1 LLPHHDH
8 LGQFDQEDE
17 THSPMKLLPP
27 QLRHRLLLPIF
38 AAVLTGCGA
47 ALPTPTPVPSPTA
60 TPAMQPPEQDSWILV
75 DLPPDAT
82 QLQHGAEVYRLVC
95 SACHAHSG
103 EGLTDAWRATW
114 HPEDQNCWQ
123 SKCHAA
129 NHPPDGFELP
139 IAPAVVGRA
148 ALAPFATA
156 KDLHDYIQATMPWQE
171 PNMMTEAEG
180 WAVTAYVI
188 QLNRMNPGELLNAD
202 NAAEYRLHPEAPQPT
217 PTAAAAVG
225 ADLASADPLRVLGG
239 IALVAIAVFLAVRV
253 TRQRRREQ

>member
-1 LLPHHDH
+1 MKRQRL
-8 LGQFDQEDE
+8 
-17 THSPMKLLPP
+17 SPS
-27 QLRHRLLLPIF
+27 HLLLMQILL
-38 AAVLTGCGA
+38 AALLAGCGTPP
-47 ALPTPTPVPSPTA
+47 PTPTSVPTPQPTGV
-60 TPAMQPPEQDSWILV
+60 MQPPEQDSWILV
-75 DLPPDAT
+75 DLPEDAT

-114 HPEDQNCWQ
+114 HPDDQNCWQ

-156 KDLHDYIQATMPWQE
+156 GDLHDYIQATMPWQD
-171 PNMMTEAEG
+171 PNSLTEDEG

-188 QLNRMNPGELLNAD
+188 KLNRMNPGELLNAD
-202 NAAEYRLHPEAPQPT
+202 NATDFSLHPEKAQVT
-217 PTAAAAVG
+217 PTSTPAPVG
-225 ADLASADPLRVLGG
+225 SATQTDSNALRFVGG
-239 IALVAIAVFLAVRV
+239 IAIVALATFLAARV
-253 TRQRRREQ
+253 SRARRRGQNS

>member
-1 LLPHHDH
+1 MKPKPVSCMLVLPAC
-8 LGQFDQEDE
+8 LVLAAAAC
-17 THSPMKLLPP
+17 SPS
-27 QLRHRLLLPIF
+27 
-38 AAVLTGCGA
+38 AVA
-47 ALPTPTPVPSPTA
+47 TPTAVPPTTSAPMTMA
-60 TPAMQPPEQDSWILV
+60 TNQDSWILV

-82 QLQHGAEVYRLVC
+82 QLQHGGEIYRLVC

-139 IAPAVVGRA
+139 IAPAVVGRQ

-156 KDLHDYIQATMPWQE
+156 ADLRNYIQATMPWQE
-171 PNMMTEAEG
+171 PNSLTDEEG

-188 QLNRMNPGELLNAD
+188 KLNRMNPGPELNAG
-202 NAAEYRLHPEAPQPT
+202 NAGMFSLHPEIEQPTEMPQPDNAEAANK
-217 PTAAAAVG
+217 PAAA
-225 ADLASADPLRVLGG
+225 DTLRNVGG
-239 IALVAIAVFLAVRV
+239 IAVVALAIFLALRVVRH
-253 TRQRRREQ
+253 RGSRN

>member
-1 LLPHHDH
+1 
-8 LGQFDQEDE
+8 
-17 THSPMKLLPP
+17 MKRQRLSAIYP
-27 QLRHRLLLPIF
+27 LLLTLL
-38 AAVLTGCGA
+38 AAMLAGCGA
-47 ALPTPTPVPSPTA
+47 APPSPTA
-60 TPAMQPPEQDSWILV
+60 VPSPEPTAVMRPPEQDSWILV

-82 QLQHGAEVYRLVC
+82 QLQHGSEVYRLVC

-114 HPEDQNCWQ
+114 HPDDQNCWQ

-156 KDLHDYIQATMPWQE
+156 SDLHDYIQATMPWQD
-171 PNMMTEAEG
+171 PNSLTEDEG

-188 QLNRMNPGELLNAD
+188 KLNRMNPGELLNAD
-202 NAAEYRLHPEAPQPT
+202 NASEFRLHPEKSQPT
-217 PTAAAAVG
+217 PTPAPVVPATQAGTEV
-225 ADLASADPLRVLGG
+225 LRFVGG
-239 IALVAIAVFLAVRV
+239 IAIVALAIFLAVRV
-253 TRQRRREQ
+253 TRARRRGQ

>member
-1 LLPHHDH
+1 MKRLATHLPH
-8 LGQFDQEDE
+8 
-17 THSPMKLLPP
+17 
-27 QLRHRLLLPIF
+27 LLLLLLS
-38 AAVLTGCGA
+38 AVLAGCGA
-47 ALPTPTPVPSPTA
+47 TLPTPTPLPSPTA
-60 TPAMQPPEQDSWILV
+60 TPAMPPQQDSWILV

-129 NHPPDGFELP
+129 NHPPDGFVLP
-139 IAPAVVGRA
+139 IAPAVVGRV

-156 KDLHDYIQATMPWQE
+156 RDLHDYIQATMPWQE
-171 PNMMTEAEG
+171 PNMLTEDEG

-188 QLNRMNPGELLNAD
+188 QLNRMNPGELLNAE
-202 NAAEYRLHPEAPQPT
+202 NAAEYRLHPEAAQPT
-217 PTAAAAVG
+217 PTPAAAVD
-225 ADLASADPLRVLGG
+225 ADLASSDPLRVLGG
-239 IALVAIAVFLAVRV
+239 IALVALTVFLAVRV
-253 TRQRRREQ
+253 IRQRRREK

>member
-1 LLPHHDH
+1 MKPRLSH
-8 LGQFDQEDE
+8 LNHF
-17 THSPMKLLPP
+17 
-27 QLRHRLLLPIF
+27 LLLLLLS
-38 AAVLTGCGA
+38 AVLTGCGA
-47 ALPTPTPVPSPTA
+47 VLPTPTPVPAPTA

-82 QLQHGAEVYRLVC
+82 QLQHGAEIYRLVC

-114 HPEDQNCWQ
+114 HPKDQNCWQ

-171 PNMMTEAEG
+171 PNMLTEEEG

-188 QLNRMNPGELLNAD
+188 KLNRMNPGELLNAE
-202 NAAEYRLHPEAPQPT
+202 NAADFRLHPEAAQPT
-217 PTAAAAVG
+217 PTAAPAAS
-225 ADLASADPLRVLGG
+225 DLGSTFGDPLRLVGG
-239 IALVAIAVFLAVRV
+239 IAVVALAIFLAVRV
-253 TRQRRREQ
+253 TRQRRRER